1 MFLIM
6 QPKDFNKNFLML
18 SEKTKNNIMNDGY
31 FYRLYY
37 SDEYGTSK
45 GLFLGFEL
53 QQVSIEKYFNKLKCG
68 FNTNGNSNIIGFIKA
83 IEKSILDI
91 IPEKQGKYPAYR
103 IEEQL
108 QNGFIKIFHNT
119 NQNNP
124 TKYTSVKLLLKVSGI
139 WTSAKEYGVTF
150 RFFFIRP

>member
-1 MFLIM
+1 M
-6 QPKDFNKNFLML
+6 
-18 SEKTKNNIMNDGY
+18 
-31 FYRLYY
+31 
-37 SDEYGTSK
+37 
-45 GLFLGFEL
+45 
-53 QQVSIEKYFNKLKCG
+53 VSIP
-68 FNTNGNSNIIGFIKA
+68 

-91 IPEKQGKYPAYR
+91 IPEKQGKYPTYR

-108 QNGFIKIFHNT
+108 QNGFIKIFYNT
-119 NQNNP
+119 NQNTP